1 MGQSFTWILLG
12 VFTGAQLL
20 LVVMSLLIA
29 NAYDERGLR
38 VHAVA
43 VALGV
48 AAVHLQ
54 RGPHAALAGPALLV
68 LMALS
73 AWHLRHLTSHV
84 GSLKQAAR
92 WMDAAA
98 GVLAVLAAADAALDG
113 PLLLATGAAV
123 LLALDAVVV
132 SRAWS
137 QSLPWALWVVAGQGA
152 LLLAGL
158 WIALPHPADAQGL
171 PLAALLTFWA
181 MALYLASVWR
191 SRMFGERRW
200 RQAAERLQDPLTGLA
215 TSLVLVQRLQSA
227 RSLMRRYGHPSALL
241 LVHVDELPRIAREL
255 GAQKAEAAALEAG
268 LRLRGALGPAD
279 IAARVGPWRF
289 AILSEGSS
297 AQEAA
302 ANLATRLLTAGLRE
316 ELHAVEGAFLHF
328 RVVLAELPTTEASG
342 PVLLRQLGERL
353 DTDAGR
359 GRERRIRIM
368 GLDDAPS
375 TRPVALTIT

>member
-1 MGQSFTWILLG
+1 MGPPLTWILLG
-12 VFTGAQLL
+12 VFSGAQLL

-29 NAYDERGLR
+29 NAYGERGLR

-43 VALGV
+43 IALGV

-54 RGPHAALAGPALLV
+54 RGPHAALVGPALLV

-73 AWHLRHLTSHV
+73 ALHLRHLTTHV
-84 GSLKQAAR
+84 GSLKQATR
-92 WMDAAA
+92 WMGVAA
-98 GVLAVLAAADAALDG
+98 GVLVALALSDLLLDWPPLMAIGVAVLF
-113 PLLLATGAAV
+113 
-123 LLALDAVVV
+123 ALDAFVV
-132 SRAWS
+132 SRAWA

-152 LLLAGL
+152 LLVAGL
-158 WIALPHPADAQGL
+158 WIALPRVPDTQGL
-171 PLAALLTFWA
+171 PLAAVLTFWS
-181 MALYLASVWR
+181 MALYLGSVWR
-191 SRMFGERRW
+191 SRVFGERRW

-215 TSLVLVQRLQSA
+215 TSLVLVQRMQSA

-241 LVHVDELPRIAREL
+241 LVHVDELPRIATEL

-279 IAARVGPWRF
+279 VAARVAPWRF

-302 ANLATRLLTAGLRE
+302 ANLATRLLTAGLRD

-328 RVVLAELPTTEASG
+328 RVVLTELPLTDASG
-342 PVLLRQLGERL
+342 PLLLQKLAERL
-353 DTDAGR
+353 DADAAR
-359 GRERRIRIM
+359 GRERRIRIL

-375 TRPVALTIT
+375 TRPVPATIT